1 MRKRYFGMFARGQF
15 GQMLRISQG
24 DTIIILRALGRH
36 HIDELIDISEEVRRS
51 ETFPPPNWRRKSCNP
66 LANTLVAQP
75 QPVYRTE
82 EKTRVLRAIE
92 GPPTHR
98 ETIETRTQYIPPPHV
113 PAPPNGIEIIR
124 EERIVPHHRGHR
136 TEVIEVGE
144 SEGRVSGPVS
154 VIAPERHIGER
165 SIKAEIRALEAEKK
179 ALRLE
184 REVEHENRRAE
195 TLIIEERDGRKG
207 GDIVIKKN
215 RKGRLEMVR

>member
-1 MRKRYFGMFARGQF
+1 
-15 GQMLRISQG
+15 L
-24 DTIIILRALGRH
+24 T
-36 HIDELIDISEEVRRS
+36 
-51 ETFPPPNWRRKSCNP
+51 
-66 LANTLVAQP
+66 NTLVAQP

-92 GPPTHR
+92 GPPAHR
-98 ETIETRTQYIPPPHV
+98 ETIETRTQYIPPPLIPV
-113 PAPPNGIEIIR
+113 PPNGIEIVR
-124 EERIVPHHRGHR
+124 EERIAPYHRGHR
-136 TEVIEVGE
+136 TDVIEVGE
-144 SEGRVSGPVS
+144 SEGRVIGPLS
-154 VIAPERHIGER
+154 LIAPERRTGER

-195 TLIIEERDGRKG
+195 TLIIEERDMRKP